1 MDCRNFLPK
10 AILTFLLAMMIT
22 HLACGAARQN
32 RDTATWRQVSV
43 FAKEHDLEDYA
54 ASYKADGDSPSKA
67 LKKLQE
73 LEDFHTMLK
82 LTLCKGVI
90 MPIMM
95 LILCLVFLIIYYIG
109 KSCFSIVYKIQT
121 HKNNV

>member
-1 MDCRNFLPK
+1 MGCRDFLPK

-22 HLACGAARQN
+22 PLACGAARQN
-32 RDTATWRQVSV
+32 SDIATWQQVSV

-54 ASYKADGDSPSKA
+54 ASCKADGDSPSTA
-67 LKKLQE
+67 LKKMQE

-82 LTLCKGVI
+82 LTVCKGLI
-90 MPIMM
+90 IPFMM
-95 LILCLVFLIIYYIG
+95 LILCLVFLLIYYIG
-109 KSCFSIVYKIQT
+109 KSCFSIIYKIQT